1 LGVIDEGNGGCMIKI
16 LLFLLL
22 SFNCLAVE
30 LNECGMTKEE
40 YFNGDIRCFEV
51 REGMVYESIF
61 GIKDE
66 SSMITNTGL
75 VPEELETDYE
85 KVD

>member
-1 LGVIDEGNGGCMIKI
+1 MIK
-16 LLFLLL
+16 LFLLLL
-22 SFNCLAVE
+22 SFNCLAEE

-40 YFNGDIRCFEV
+40 YFHTDIRCFEV
-51 REGMVYESIF
+51 KEGMVYESIF

-66 SSMITNTGL
+66 SSMITITGL
-75 VPEELETDYE
+75 ALEELETDYE

>member
-1 LGVIDEGNGGCMIKI
+1 MKT
-16 LLFLLL
+16 LLLLLLL
-22 SFNCLAVE
+22 SFNCLAEE

-51 REGMVYESIF
+51 KEGMVYESIF

-66 SSMITNTGL
+66 YPMITNTGL
-75 VPEELETDYE
+75 ALEKLETDYE